1 MRKKFLSV
9 MLALLSVSALG
20 SAKDETYRARVTY
33 FSDGKLVACQKAK
46 KGIVGVSVAAHPD
59 FKFGTRI
66 SIPALKGIVGDG
78 QYVVHDRGPAV
89 TKKIA
94 SRGRAYVF
102 DVYVRTNSEV
112 KRLAYSKAI
121 PTYMDVIVHR

>member
-20 SAKDETYRARVTY
+20 SAKDKTYRARVTY
-33 FSDGKLVACQKAK
+33 YSDGKQVAWSKVK

-59 FKFGTRI
+59 FKFGTAI
-66 SIPALKGIVGDG
+66 TIPALAGVVGDG
-78 QYVVHDRGPAV
+78 KYVVHDRGPAV
-89 TKKIA
+89 TKKTA
-94 SRGRAYVF
+94 SKGKAYVF
-102 DVYVRTNSEV
+102 DVYVPTSARV
-112 KRLAYSKAI
+112 RQLAYSKSI